1 MKMIAE
7 FFSDVSH
14 ILIAFAIVAFMM
26 LMFFVIKPMMVSS
39 KATATTISTTLTN
52 QSFSSYD
59 NTQVQGSD
67 VISAIGSKATSTLT
81 VVVETADGQT
91 ISYTS
96 SSYNL
101 TNPNVSGYI
110 EPTANFQSTL
120 SKTANGTVNKI
131 TFVQQ

>member
-67 VISAIGSKATSTLT
+67 VISAIGSKATST
-81 VVVETADGQT
+81 VGVRVETLDGAN
-91 ISYTS
+91 INYTS

-101 TNPNVSGYI
+101 TVPTAPGYI
-110 EPTANFQSTL
+110 EPTANFASTV
-120 SKTANGTVNKI
+120 SKTANGTVNQI